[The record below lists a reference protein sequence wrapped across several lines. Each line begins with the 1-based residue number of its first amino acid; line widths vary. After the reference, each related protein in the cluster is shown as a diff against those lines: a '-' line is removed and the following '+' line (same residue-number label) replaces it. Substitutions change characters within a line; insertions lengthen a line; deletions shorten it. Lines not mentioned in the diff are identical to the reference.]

1 MRPSR
6 IFLLLGLP
14 ALWLVLAT
22 PVAAH
27 ADLVWSDPADGG
39 VYSRDS
45 LSQVSL
51 QFDEAIEAR
60 FSDIEVYDNRLQR
73 ADTGELQVDPIDP
86 HLIRKALDDL
96 PQGDYTVLWNV
107 VSTADGHATTGLF
120 QFRVGEGNDSPI
132 SPAIPTESNS
142 ANSPVAWEVVIRW
155 LLFATGLVAFGAV
168 FFVPG
173 VLRYARR
180 NVVGTS
186 VETAISEQSS
196 RLATTAILL
205 WLVTN
210 CAFLL
215 WQSASVNH
223 SNLGEAIASGAPVAL
238 LQTRLG
244 LIWSLRQI
252 AAVSLLVLCWRVPD
266 RRFMYKIILA
276 AIMMATISMT
286 SHGAA
291 NALWPSLAVLADWLH
306 LLANAT
312 WLGGLV
318 ILALIFFPIWR
329 RSGHRTEVLFE
340 VIRRFSKVAV
350 FAIVIAAVT
359 GFYSASLHFLEPA
372 DILGTDYGRT
382 LLMKLVFVVGA
393 LLLGLVNQRAFQ
405 QKPLKLARGIT
416 LEIMVAGIVL
426 LATATLTALPT
437 PPPQI
442 LDTDDI
448 PFNGQLRQVT
458 LPEDDLQAFV
468 SLAPNYIGWNRTMVV
483 IQDSVGLPIDNAQR
497 VRVRFNLP
505 EVNARS
511 DWRVMAPSANGLYV
525 TEGQELVLVGD
536 WQVEVDVRRDGQPD
550 ARFSLDWP
558 LTAPLTME
566 IDPRQPRPA
575 NWLAL
580 SLVALITIVPLIQ
593 AAKRRF
599 TTKDEFS
606 RCWRLR
612 NMRHV

>member
-6 IFLLLGLP
+6 TLFLLGL
-14 ALWLVLAT
+14 AVLWLVWVS

-27 ADLVWSDPADGG
+27 ADLVRSDPADGG
-39 VYSRDS
+39 VYSKGS
-45 LSQVSL
+45 LSQISL
-51 QFDEAIEAR
+51 QFDETLEPR
-60 FSDIEVYDNRLQR
+60 FSNIEVYDSRLQR
-73 ADTGELQVDPIDP
+73 ADMGELQVDSNDP
-86 HLIRKALDDL
+86 HLICKALDDL

-120 QFRVGEGNDSPI
+120 QFRVGEGKGSPI
-132 SPAIPTESNS
+132 FPALPTESNS
-142 ANSPVAWEVVIRW
+142 ANLPVAWEVIIRW
-155 LLFATGLVAFGAV
+155 LLFTSALVAFGAA

-173 VLRYARR
+173 VLRSNSRTM
-180 NVVGTS
+180 VGTS
-186 VETAISEQSS
+186 FETAISEQTS
-196 RLATTAILL
+196 RLATGAVIL
-205 WLVTN
+205 WLVIN
-210 CAFLL
+210 CVFLL
-215 WQSASVNH
+215 WQSVSVSH
-223 SNLGEAIASGAPVAL
+223 LSLGEAIGSGVPLAL

-252 AAVSLLVLCWRVPD
+252 AAVGLLMLCWRVPA
-266 RRFMYKIILA
+266 RRFMSKIILA
-276 AIMMATISMT
+276 AIMLATISMT

-291 NALWPSLAVLADWLH
+291 NALWPTMAVLVDWLH

-318 ILALIFFPIWR
+318 TLAMIFIPIWR

-340 VIRRFSKVAV
+340 VMRRFSKVAV
-350 FAIVIAAVT
+350 FAIVIAATT
-359 GFYSASLHFLEPA
+359 GVYGASLHFLGASLHFLVPA

-382 LLMKLVFVVGA
+382 LLMKLVFVVGV
-393 LLLGLVNQRAFQ
+393 LLLGLANQRAFQ

-416 LEIMVAGIVL
+416 LEIVVAGMVL
-426 LATATLTALPT
+426 LITAALTALPT

-483 IQDSVGLPIDNAQR
+483 IHDTVGLPIDNAQR

-511 DWRVMAPSANGLYV
+511 DWRVMTPSANGLYV
-525 TEGQELVLVGD
+525 TEGQELVMVGD
-536 WQVEVDVRRDGQPD
+536 WQVEVDVRRENQPD
-550 ARFSLDWP
+550 ARFSIDWP
-558 LTAPLTME
+558 LSAPPTM
-566 IDPRQPRPA
+566 
-575 NWLAL
+575 
-580 SLVALITIVPLIQ
+580 VALITILPIIQ

-599 TTKDEFS
+599 MTKDEFS

-612 NMRHV
+612 SMRHVRQYRRFP